1 MGMIKSRF
9 TGNNK
14 TEVQA
19 TVKVREE
26 PAPPPLTP
34 EEKCAIKLEELT
46 TSLDCFESE
55 MVDLLKDIT
64 DALRE
69 NNTEEKSDPE
79 DEHQWLQYLD
89 ENTKLDPKTS
99 KHLLYRIATKQEV
112 LMQKLLSTDAIIAPT
127 DDMRIQRKELVK
139 CIQELEKKLDIFSKA
154 IQKVTVHVEPDQ
166 STCEEAEENT
176 EHMKFDKSTCDEA
189 DENTEHVEPDQQST
203 CEEAEENTEHVE
215 SDKSTCDEADENPN
229 ETPTE
234 SPCEDTDEDPHE
246 DQCEDPGENPDQMR
260 QNASEEGDGQSNMNV
275 DE

>member
-1 MGMIKSRF
+1 MIKSRF

-46 TSLDCFESE
+46 ASLDCFENE
-55 MVDLLKDIT
+55 MVDLQKDIT

-79 DEHQWLQYLD
+79 DEHQHTWLQHLD
-89 ENTKLDPKTS
+89 ESTKLDQKTS
-99 KHLLYRIATKQEV
+99 KHLLYKIATKQEV

-176 EHMKFDKSTCDEA
+176 EH
-189 DENTEHVEPDQQST
+189 
-203 CEEAEENTEHVE
+203 VE
-215 SDKSTCDEADENPN
+215 SDKSTCDEADENTAHAEPDQQSTCEEADENPN
-229 ETPTE
+229 ETPTK
-234 SPCEDTDEDPHE
+234 SPREDTDKDPRE
-246 DQCEDPGENPDQMR
+246 DQCEDPGENPDQTQ
-260 QNASEEGDGQSNMNV
+260 QNESEEYEGDGKSNMNV